1 CESTHIILGCGQN
14 TFRLSG
20 WINGVDLGVCI
31 DSLEDLYPQGCWPQ
45 YGIHDVFGN
54 SASVRLIHPLGG
66 ETCIGHP
73 ITLRPTIPLAI
84 QVIRMDFIYGH
95 GENTF
100 LYELAVGYSSKAK
113 RVVCGINKEP
123 IKKLIPTALPVSFPR
138 PPIGYEKLVRSDHSI
153 PLLLGEAT
161 PHP

>member
-1 CESTHIILGCGQN
+1 MVNLLSPQLREEVKEQIDRNIILGCGQN

-84 QVIRMDFIYGH
+84 Q
-95 GENTF
+95 